1 MGDQT
6 EKKSPSEKI
15 ILRLFIGGK
24 NSRSIRAIENLE
36 KICEE
41 SLDGRKYEID
51 VIDVRKNPRL
61 AREEHIV
68 ALPTLI
74 RKLPPSMQ
82 QIIGDLSDKDKVLR
96 ALEVVSTTYWEAP
109 SDPE

>member
-6 EKKSPSEKI
+6 TKKSPSEKI

-24 NSRSIRAIENLE
+24 NSRSFRAIKNLE

-41 SLDGRKYEID
+41 SLDGRRYEMEI
-51 VIDVRKNPRL
+51 IDVRKNPRL
-61 AREEHIV
+61 AREEQIV

-74 RKLPPSMQ
+74 RKLPPSMR
-82 QIIGDLSDKDKVLR
+82 QIIGDLSDKEKVLR
-96 ALEVVSTTYWEAP
+96 ALEVISTTYWEAP
-109 SDPE
+109 PNPE